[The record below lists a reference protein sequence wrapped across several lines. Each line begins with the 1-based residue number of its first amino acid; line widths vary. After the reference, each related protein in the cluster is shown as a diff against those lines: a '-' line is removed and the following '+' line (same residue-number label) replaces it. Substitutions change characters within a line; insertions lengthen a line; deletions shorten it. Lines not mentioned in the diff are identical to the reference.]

1 MYNTHLRSKKTQQIN
16 KEERKFYK
24 KRIFN
29 LFKEIITGHDPED
42 LSPDVTYAYN
52 NFINASIHYLKT
64 KDNNDII
71 QEEYSDFIP
80 ECSNNIVDASINY
93 IDADKLMM
101 RQIKI
106 DVSTLDKYVKRTS
119 TKKPEQMILP
129 KQKEVNLNDP
139 ELKTKGL
146 NKL

>member
-1 MYNTHLRSKKTQQIN
+1 LYNTHLRSKKTQQIN

>member
-1 MYNTHLRSKKTQQIN
+1 
-16 KEERKFYK
+16 
-24 KRIFN
+24 
-29 LFKEIITGHDPED
+29 
-42 LSPDVTYAYN
+42 
-52 NFINASIHYLKT
+52 
-64 KDNNDII
+64 
-71 QEEYSDFIP
+71 
-80 ECSNNIVDASINY
+80 
-93 IDADKLMM
+93 MM